1 MIEQRQFKKLANRE
15 NVDLIPYIQEYMEQ
29 FPETEIWIGNDSQNR
44 KHNSVYALCIGLNR
58 PGKGAHVLYSKY
70 EVPRIKDNRERLIKE
85 TWDSIEL
92 AEFIKDNSGIKATLI
107 DIDINPDVKFG
118 SNSALSSCAGMCT
131 GYGYEYRDKGKYP
144 QLTYASDSVCKR

>member
-1 MIEQRQFKKLANRE
+1 MEQRQFKKLANRE

-131 GYGYEYRDKGKYP
+131 GYGYEYRDKGKHP
-144 QLTYASDSVCKR
+144 QLTYASDSLVKH

>member
-1 MIEQRQFKKLANRE
+1 MEQRQFKKLANRE

-85 TWDSIEL
+85 TWDSIVL

-131 GYGYEYRDKGKYP
+131 GYGYEYRDKGKHP
-144 QLTYASDSVCKR
+144 QLTYASDSLVKH